1 MGDPLRNR
9 NQLRG
14 KGAEKAM
21 ERIADDA
28 WEAGFKAGVQYA
40 KSGAMWIDDVEKI
53 ERITNA
59 R

>member
-9 NQLRG
+9 DQLKG
-14 KGAEKAM
+14 KGAQKAM

-28 WEAGFKAGVQYA
+28 WEAGFKAGIAYQ
-40 KSGAMWIDDVEKI
+40 KFGKMMINDIEKI

-59 R
+59 K